1 METSTSG
8 PNLEDDLPAVLN
20 LIKYTAARSR
30 EIKAMRNS
38 LLSSSCTKL
47 AFQKLPKH
55 MRRRVMSH
63 NANRLPRRLREIHIN
78 QLKKSGAP
86 LSQKKP
92 SRKHRRRP
100 RNLLAE
106 YERRRRRIRWL
117 ETHIWHAKRFHM
129 VEKWG
134 YKLADRPCDKAFRA
148 CYRATTKHCLLQ
160 DISYYGCIEIKGP
173 SEILISELK
182 SLSDSLHMP
191 SIGARAF
198 RKGTREGET
207 VLYKNDGTKKAIG
220 VVNFMWKPS
229 TENISTVWLWA
240 HAAYF
245 KELLDTLV
253 SSFKLKCNSMD
264 TDSFSLAMYANDE
277 TSVEL
282 FDLTFEIN
290 RFRLTGPLSHAIL
303 QKSLQIVDS
312 NKESE
317 WFKSYLDDENNRQ
330 SYANQK
336 NYWKVLG
343 SVPNVTQLPPRVIVS
358 LVVVDPRFNFPQ
370 KRTKAIT
377 ENGKIE
383 MTAVCDIPED
393 SAITPLWNKNLR
405 GIVKDTKVS
414 NAVVVE
420 QRSQLLVPGSHDN
433 KHGVPVPVILIQRPG
448 SKEILGNIIYLFTSA
463 PKVVQLGPGASR
475 VIQGV

>member
-1 METSTSG
+1 MVEVSTSV
-8 PNLEDDLPAVLN
+8 PHLEDDLPAVLS

-30 EIKAMRNS
+30 EIKAMRTS
-38 LLSSSCTKL
+38 LLSTSGTKL

-63 NANRLPRRLREIHIN
+63 NAKRLPRRLREIHIN

-106 YERRRRRIRWL
+106 YARRRRRIRWL

-160 DISYYGCIEIKGP
+160 DISYYSCIEIKGP
-173 SEILISELK
+173 SEILVTELK
-182 SLSDSLHMP
+182 ALSDSSHIP
-191 SIGARAF
+191 SIGAKAF

-207 VLYKNDGTKKAIG
+207 ILYKNDGTKKAIG

-245 KELLDTLV
+245 KELFETLV
-253 SSFKLKCNSMD
+253 SSFKLQYNSMD
-264 TDSFSLAMYANDE
+264 TDTCSVSMYINDE

-282 FDLTFEIN
+282 LDLTFEIN

-303 QKSLQIVDS
+303 QKSLHIVDS
-312 NKESE
+312 DTESE

-330 SYANQK
+330 SFGNQK
-336 NYWKVLG
+336 GYWKLLEY
-343 SVPNVTQLPPRVIVS
+343 VPNVAQLPPRVIVS
-358 LVVVDPRFNFPQ
+358 LVVVDPRHNFPQ
-370 KRTKAIT
+370 KRTKAII
-377 ENGKIE
+377 ENSKIE
-383 MTAVCDIPED
+383 MTAICDITED
-393 SAITPLWNKNLR
+393 LAVTPLWNGNIR
-405 GIVKDTKVS
+405 STVKDSKVS
-414 NAVVVE
+414 NAVVAE
-420 QRSQLLVPGSHDN
+420 QRSQLLVPGSFDAR
-433 KHGVPVPVILIQRPG
+433 HGVPVPVILIQRPG
-448 SKEILGNIIYLFTSA
+448 GKEILGNVIHCII
-463 PKVVQLGPGASR
+463 G
-475 VIQGV
+475 